1 MTKTINL
8 QISQFFLKVIHLF
21 YNFSTYIL
29 NLTSKLNILIMKL
42 KNKIQGIVVALFM
55 TTFVTGQNKPASPA
69 AVATGKINGATIS
82 INYSSPSVK
91 DRIIWGKLVP
101 FNKIWRAGANAATI
115 IETDKDLTVEGSK
128 LPAGK
133 YSFFVIP
140 NEKECVLIF
149 NKISKMSGTN
159 NYNEKEDQLRV
170 KVKQKLSNSNTER
183 LLYSIEKNAIVLS
196 WEKWK
201 IPFSVK

>member
-1 MTKTINL
+1 
-8 QISQFFLKVIHLF
+8 
-21 YNFSTYIL
+21 
-29 NLTSKLNILIMKL
+29 MKL
-42 KNKIQGIVVALFM
+42 KKKIQAIVFALFM
-55 TTFVTGQNKPASPA
+55 TTFVNAQNKPASPA
-69 AVATGKINGATIS
+69 AVATGKINGANIS

-91 DRIIWGKLVP
+91 GRVIWGELVP
-101 FNKIWRAGANAATI
+101 FNKIWRAGANAATT
-115 IETDKDLTVEGSK
+115 IESDKDLIIEGSK

-149 NKISKMSGTN
+149 NKVAKMSGTN

-170 KVKQKLSNSNTER
+170 TVKQQLADSSSESLVYTIKENS
-183 LLYSIEKNAIVLS
+183 IVLS
-196 WEKWK
+196 WEKWN

>member
-1 MTKTINL
+1 
-8 QISQFFLKVIHLF
+8 
-21 YNFSTYIL
+21 
-29 NLTSKLNILIMKL
+29 MKL
-42 KNKIQGIVVALFM
+42 KKKIQVIIFALFM
-55 TTFVTGQNKPASPA
+55 TTFVNAQNKPASPA
-69 AVATGKINGATIS
+69 AVATGKINGANIS

-91 DRIIWGKLVP
+91 GRVIWGELVP
-101 FNKIWRAGANAATI
+101 FNKIWRAGANAATT
-115 IETDKDLTVEGSK
+115 IESDKDLIIEGSK

-149 NKISKMSGTN
+149 NKVAKMSGTN

-170 KVKQKLSNSNTER
+170 TVKQQLADSSSESLVYTIKENS
-183 LLYSIEKNAIVLS
+183 IVLS
-196 WEKWK
+196 WEKWN